1 LATEGMTDWA
11 DIFHSILLVPYKWFI
26 LATVV

>member
-1 LATEGMTDWA
+1 MTDWA